1 MQLCVQTAVL
11 KSRYQMSN
19 KVLMKG
25 NEAIGE
31 AALRAGCR
39 YYFAYPITPQN
50 EIPAYMSKRLPEVG
64 GTFLQ
69 AESEL
74 AAINMVLGASAA
86 GSRCM
91 TSSSSPG
98 ISLKQEG
105 FSYISGSELPA
116 VVVNM
121 MRGGPG
127 LGNISGAQGDYFQA
141 TRGGGNG
148 DYHTIVI
155 APGTVQELADWT
167 VKAFEL
173 ADKYRILCL
182 ILGDGYL
189 GQMSEPC
196 VLPDFVENLPPKPW
210 ALTGKTKDREQ
221 NKVWS
226 LKMSGIDGEL
236 NNHNKHLFEKYAKI
250 QDTETAAETYM
261 CDDADIVLCAY
272 GTSARVCKKAIKQM
286 REAGIK
292 AGLFRP
298 ITLWPFPQKELEAA
312 AANCKKLLTV
322 EMSMGQLVQDIKLYS
337 GHKPADVEFYG
348 EAGGVIPS
356 VDKIIEK
363 AKAILK

>member
-1 MQLCVQTAVL
+1 
-11 KSRYQMSN
+11 MSN

-31 AALRAGCR
+31 AAVRAGCR
-39 YYFAYPITPQN
+39 FYFAYPITPQN
-50 EIPAYMSKRLPEVG
+50 EIPAYMSKRLPEVK

-86 GSRCM
+86 GARCM

-105 FSYISGSELPA
+105 FSYIAGSELPA

-148 DYHTIVI
+148 DYHTLVI

-173 ADKYRILCL
+173 ADKYRIMCL

-189 GQMSEPC
+189 GQMAEPC
-196 VLPDFVENLPPKPW
+196 VLPDFVENLPAKPW
-210 ALTGKTKDREQ
+210 ALTGKTEDRAQ
-221 NKVWS
+221 NKIWS
-226 LKMSGIDGEL
+226 LKCSGPDGEL
-236 NNHNKHLFEKYAKI
+236 NEHNKKLFEKYKTI
-250 QDTETAAETYM
+250 QENETAAEVYM
-261 CDDADIVLCAY
+261 CDDADVVVCAY
-272 GTSARVCKKAIKQM
+272 GTSARVSKKAIKM
-286 REAGIK
+286 LREQGYK
-292 AGLFRP
+292 VGLFRP
-298 ITLWPFPQKELEAA
+298 ITLWPFPEKQLEAA
-312 AANCKKLLTV
+312 CAKAKKILTV
-322 EMSMGQLVQDIKLYS
+322 EMSMGQMVQDIKLYS
-337 GHKPADVEFYG
+337 GHKPSDVDFYG
-348 EAGGVIPS
+348 EPGGIIPS
-356 VDKIIEK
+356 VDVIIEK
-363 AKAILK
+363 VKSYV

>member
-1 MQLCVQTAVL
+1 MA
-11 KSRYQMSN
+11 N

-31 AALRAGCR
+31 AAVRAGCR

-50 EIPAYMSKRLPEVG
+50 EIPAYMAKRLPEVG

-69 AESEL
+69 AESEI
-74 AAINMVLGASAA
+74 AAINMVMGASAA
-86 GSRCM
+86 GARCM

-105 FSYISGSELPA
+105 ISYISGAQLPA

-148 DYHTIVI
+148 DYHVVVI
-155 APGTVQELADWT
+155 APGTVQEMADYT
-167 VKAFEL
+167 IKAFDI
-173 ADKYRILCL
+173 ADKYRVMCM

-196 VLPDFVENLPPKPW
+196 VLPEEVKNLPAKPW
-210 ALTGKTKDREQ
+210 SLTGKTADRKQ
-221 NKVWS
+221 NKVYS
-226 LKMSGIDGEL
+226 LKLSGVDGEL
-236 NNHNKHLFEKYAKI
+236 NAHTKALFDNYQKI
-250 QDTETAAETYM
+250 QENETMSETFM
-261 CDDADIVLCAY
+261 CDDADVVLTAY
-272 GTSARVCKKAIKQM
+272 GTSARVCKKAVKLL
-286 REAGIK
+286 REQGIK
-292 AGLFRP
+292 VGLFRP

-312 AANCKKLLTV
+312 CKNAKKILTV
-322 EMSMGQLVQDIKLYS
+322 EMSMGQMVQDVKLYS
-337 GHKPADVEFYG
+337 GHKVCDVEFYG
-348 EAGGVIPS
+348 EPGGIIPS
-356 VDKIIEK
+356 VDTIIEK
-363 AKAILK
+363 VKNYV